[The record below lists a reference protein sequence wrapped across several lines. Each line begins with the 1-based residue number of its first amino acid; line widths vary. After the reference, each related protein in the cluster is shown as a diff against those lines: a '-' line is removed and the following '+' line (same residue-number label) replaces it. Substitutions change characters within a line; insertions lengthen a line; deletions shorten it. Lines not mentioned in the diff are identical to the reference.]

1 MALVLGGARSA
12 SWPSTSVASR
22 TPGSTSCSTRTGPRR
37 DPAKKQEYAEEVNR
51 IFAEECY
58 NLWGTW
64 DIWGIAHKP
73 TVHGVE
79 NFELPDGKTSQF
91 GQGIAGTFYPMTL
104 WTEQ

>member
-1 MALVLGGARSA
+1 MPVGELALNFGRIKDPQIDELLDKNRAE
-12 SWPSTSVASR
+12 T
-22 TPGSTSCSTRTGPRR
+22 
-37 DPAKKQEYAEEVNR
+37 DPAKKQEYAEEVNQ
-51 IFAEECY
+51 IFAEQCY
-58 NLWGTW
+58 NLWGSW

-79 NFELPDGKTSQF
+79 NFELPDGAMSQF

>member
-1 MALVLGGARSA
+1 MPVGELALNFGRIKDPQIDQLLDQNRSE
-12 SWPSTSVASR
+12 T
-22 TPGSTSCSTRTGPRR
+22 

-51 IFAEECY
+51 IFAEQCY

-79 NFELPDGKTSQF
+79 NFDLPDGSTSQF

-104 WTEQ
+104 WVDQ

>member
-1 MALVLGGARSA
+1 MGELALNFGRIKD
-12 SWPSTSVASR
+12 
-22 TPGSTSCSTRTGPRR
+22 PRIDDLLAKNR
-37 DPAKKQEYAEEVNR
+37 AETDPAVKQGYAEEVNK

-64 DIWGIAHKP
+64 TIWGIAHKP

-79 NFELPDGKTSQF
+79 TFELPDGETSVF